1 MARQIFGKGRFK
13 KGSISEVAD
22 HLIKK
27 TADHVRTKCFD
38 IFADTI
44 RATPIDTG
52 QLRNNWNTS
61 VGQPNLSFSE
71 GRGSSKLPQ
80 AKSVT
85 ESYELGEDIFFA
97 NAAPYAMAVEFGGYV
112 QTPNST
118 KIRADGFLKQ
128 APSGMLRISI
138 RNHV

>member
-13 KGSISEVAD
+13 KGTMAQVAE
-22 HLIKK
+22 HLTKK

-44 RATPIDTG
+44 RATPVDTG

-61 VGQPNLSFSE
+61 IGLPNLSFKK
-71 GRGSSKLPQ
+71 GRGKGKIGE
-80 AKSVT
+80 ARKVT
-85 ESYELGEDIFFA
+85 NDYELGEDIFFA

-118 KIRADGFLKQ
+118 KIKANGFLKQ